1 MVWQVGVLLVG
12 VGFLLLSLF
21 ASFTLLNMTRS
32 LRTIESILTLTLDEA
47 RLALPEVRHSLQ
59 QIDGMVSGVNDK
71 FTAADR
77 AMNATGAAIACATL
91 LAESAAAANHRP
103 ANIGRK
109 HDGKP
114 RTPPA
119 RNRRPRGT
127 CRRRL

>member
-59 QIDGMVSGVNDK
+59 QIDDMVSGVNEK

-77 AMNATGAAIACATL
+77 AMNATSAAIGGWRDRVRDAVGG
-91 LAESAAAANHRP
+91 
-103 ANIGRK
+103 IGR
-109 HDGKP
+109 
-114 RTPPA
+114 
-119 RNRRPRGT
+119 RRKSSAGQHGEEA
-127 CRRRL
+127 